1 MQTNLRRFLKL
12 TNPYENKEEILL
24 RDHLAIERTRLS
36 NERTLLAYTRTSLY
50 LVLAGI
56 AFLGMDGLKEMKL
69 VGFISL
75 LLSIIIILI
84 GITRFFQL
92 KAQIRKMYYP
102 LLRKPLEE
110 VSDKQN
116 K

>member
-1 MQTNLRRFLKL
+1 MPANFKKYIKL

-56 AFLGMDGLKEMKL
+56 AFLGMEGLKEMKI
-69 VGFISL
+69 VGIISIS
-75 LLSIIIILI
+75 LSIIVILI

-92 KAQIRKMYYP
+92 KAQIMKMYDP
-102 LLRKPLEE
+102 LVRKPIEE
-110 VSDKQN
+110 VNDK
-116 K
+116 